1 MNCERWRELAS
12 DFVEGSLPADTHA
25 EAERHVVTCVS
36 CRTDADFLRGIAST
50 FASIPPEDA
59 PLFFADNVRS
69 RIEASRRNAAPV
81 SLRDRLGRLGL
92 ATAFVGT
99 ALAGMFWGAFF
110 PNQRTVVPATMA
122 PALPESKSTASK
134 GPVPS
139 LTVGW
144 NRRVDANDPAVDVQF
159 SLAGADRGAVRCDI
173 PGDKNPYRFTLT
185 EGIAQTLRV
194 PLSAARGDRTL
205 AVGIR
210 WNAGEV
216 SGSRQVFLPLP
227 SADQAPSVNQS
238 FSLPEMPAPEA
249 LRELARRY
257 GVPVVADNVPG
268 DARLSLRAVDQPL
281 DAVVRDGVASLGWQV
296 DAGRDGVRVSAS
308 R

>member
-1 MNCERWRELAS
+1 MNCERWRDLAS
-12 DFVEGSLPADTHA
+12 DYVEGSLPADTHA
-25 EAERHVVTCVS
+25 EADRHVATCVS
-36 CRTDADFLRGIAST
+36 CRTDADFLRGMATT
-50 FASIPPEDA
+50 FASIPTEDA

-69 RIEASRRNAAPV
+69 RIEAKGRSSMAV
-81 SLRDRLGRLGL
+81 SLRERLGRLGL

-99 ALAGMFWGAFF
+99 AVAGMFWGAMF

-122 PALPESKSTASK
+122 PALPAAQPTVAK
-134 GPVPS
+134 GPTPS
-139 LTVGW
+139 LAVGW
-144 NRRVDANDPAVDVQF
+144 NQRVDATDPSIDVQF
-159 SLAGADRGAVRCDI
+159 SLAGAERGAVRCDI

-185 EGIAQTLRV
+185 EGIPQTLRV

-216 SGSRQVFLPLP
+216 AGSRQVFLPLP
-227 SADQAPSVNQS
+227 SADQAPSVKQS
-238 FSLPEMPAPEA
+238 FSLPELPAGEA

-257 GVPVVADNVPG
+257 GLPVVADNVPS
-268 DARLSLRAVDQPL
+268 DARLALRAVDEPL
-281 DAVVRDGVASLGWQV
+281 DAVLRGAVASLGWSV
-296 DAGRDGVRVSAS
+296 DSGRDGVRLSAS